1 MCGACDSEH
10 QHITHH
16 HHTDIQTPSH
26 SADGLTV
33 SARTFSRRGILA
45 GLAGLGALGA
55 TPASAAWTTTVLRS
69 GESTVPRAKPALP
82 DAPRIVRGTGEK
94 RIALRHLHTGESV
107 NTVYWAEGQYIDE
120 GLDAVSHLM
129 RDFRTDEAVPMAPEL
144 VDLLHDLRKLLDTR
158 EAYAVL
164 GGYRSPQTNSM
175 LRSKSRKVAKNSLHM
190 RGLASDLRL
199 PGRSTAM
206 VRKAALA
213 MERGGVGFYP
223 RSDFVHLDVGPVR
236 TWRG

>member
-1 MCGACDSEH
+1 MCGACDSED
-10 QHITHH
+10 QHETHYAR
-16 HHTDIQTPSH
+16 DIVSGSH
-26 SADGLTV
+26 DGLIRP
-33 SARTFSRRGILA
+33 ARTFSRRGILA
-45 GLAGLGALGA
+45 GIAGLGALSA
-55 TPASAAWTTTVLRS
+55 TPAAASWTTTVMRS
-69 GESTVPRAKPALP
+69 GDSAVPRAKPALP
-82 DAPRIVRGTGEK
+82 EAPRVVRGTGEK

-107 NTVYWAEGQYIDE
+107 NTVYWAEGRYIDE

-129 RDFRTDEAVPMAPEL
+129 RDFRTDEVVPMAPEL
-144 VDLLHDLRKLLDTR
+144 VDLLHDLRTLLDTR

-164 GGYRSPQTNSM
+164 GGYRSPKTNKM
-175 LRSKSRKVAKNSLHM
+175 LRSQSRKVAKNSLHM

-199 PGRSTAM
+199 PGRSTAT